1 MEKPPKP
8 AADAADEVAYRGR
21 RTLRAGAEQRRRAIL
36 EAALRLIVREGV
48 RAVRHRAVAKE
59 AGVPLS
65 ATTYYFRD
73 IDELIA
79 DTFTLFVENGM
90 AQVIDPAWVSIYQ
103 LVGQYSNE
111 QLRDRAVRAALA
123 PQLANLAADFA
134 TRELT
139 EHRDHLLA
147 EQAFLQAAILDP
159 HLREPARL
167 FRERILAGL
176 EQFCARLGSASPRL
190 DAELIHQTF
199 LQLEYEHLLREPGDI
214 DRARL
219 VEVLGH
225 RLRLV
230 MGVQ

>member
-8 AADAADEVAYRGR
+8 GVDAADEVAYRGR

-103 LVGQYSNE
+103 LVGQYGSE
-111 QLRDRAVRAALA
+111 QLRDQAVRAALA

-159 HLREPARL
+159 RLREPARL

>member
-8 AADAADEVAYRGR
+8 GDDAADEVTYRGR

-103 LVGQYSNE
+103 LVGQYSSE
-111 QLRDRAVRAALA
+111 QLRDPAVRAALA

-159 HLREPARL
+159 RLREPARL

-176 EQFCARLGSASPRL
+176 EQFCARLGSTHPRL